1 MRGRHHVLVRHQ
13 GPAARHGE
21 SAAGLRPTKDDGKG
35 PGAKVAV
42 ADAALADGHEGP
54 DSSEQ
59 NDKKWKYFCCFLS
72 LSLPPLLPSEP
83 ALLPELLR
91 QRVDRVGAAD
101 GDAPAGGVEAA
112 GRGAGGLGGE
122 ADCLA
127 PLLHVVA
134 SQEVVVFAEV
144 KKRLA

>member
-1 MRGRHHVLVRHQ
+1 MENVF
-13 GPAARHGE
+13 
-21 SAAGLRPTKDDGKG
+21 RP
-35 PGAKVAV
+35 
-42 ADAALADGHEGP
+42 LIL
-54 DSSEQ
+54 S
-59 NDKKWKYFCCFLS
+59 S
-72 LSLPPLLPSEP
+72 LSLPPLLPSEA
-83 ALLPELLR
+83 ALLPQLLR
-91 QRVDRVGAAD
+91 QRVHCVRAAD

-122 ADCLA
+122 ADSLA